1 MSLADFLQITPPP
14 PRARSITPVHSFDD
28 SMVDYLSAEVLLQQA
43 FSIRAEVSLIR
54 TEGRFGQKE
63 GGSKARWGIRCTIRL
78 TRNGSKKC
86 LCHSGLSNPSPLSSS
101 NGGRDIG
108 RFGLKSDVVHRA
120 FVCVGLFRGFSRFS
134 QRKSCTR
141 RPCRWHG
148 AQLRARRVFKSKQM
162 VCPHEA
168 GRSLNVV
175 KLNRRLLTPKTASDD
190 LTVSAILA
198 QDLPRATPPS
208 DCGPRRT
215 RQPPIPSVL
224 SNNHA
229 SDSVGWRVNGR

>member
-162 VCPHEA
+162 VCSHEA
-168 GRSLNVV
+168 GRSQNVV
-175 KLNRRLLTPKTASDD
+175 KLNQSKTPHHQNRKRRPYRLRDSRTRS
-190 LTVSAILA
+190 
-198 QDLPRATPPS
+198 PPS
-208 DCGPRRT
+208 NPSLRLWSPSHTPATYPLRTLEQPR
-215 RQPPIPSVL
+215 I
-224 SNNHA
+224 
-229 SDSVGWRVNGR
+229 